1 MDSISPILDAFHLN
15 ASVFERA
22 RFCGHWAL
30 THAGGEQA
38 SFHLVSAGRCWLDR
52 LDGEPPMP
60 LDEGDLLVM
69 PRDAP
74 HRLGPAAEL
83 GTDRQPERRPL
94 ATPGEG
100 TGLVCGHFGFDEGT
114 TNPILDALPDYLLI
128 RADEA
133 RGNRALSS
141 LVELLVNEAARDD
154 AGSEAMINRLSEAL
168 FIEVVRHHLATAE
181 APAGVLAALA
191 DPVLARAL
199 HALHRHPEA
208 DWNLDALARA
218 AAASRS
224 ALSARFRAALGVAP
238 MTWLF
243 RWRMQLAR
251 RRLRDG
257 DTVARVAERCGYAT
271 EAGFS
276 KAVRRHFG
284 EGPGAV
290 RRRGRR
296 PAAGAER

>member
-1 MDSISPILDAFHLN
+1 MDAISPILDAFHLN

-30 THAGGEQA
+30 SHAGGEQA
-38 SFHLVSAGRCWLDR
+38 SFHLVISGRCWLDR

-60 LDEGDLLVM
+60 LDDGDLLVM

-74 HRLGPAAEL
+74 HRLGPAADI
-83 GTDRQPERRPL
+83 GADREPERRPL

-128 RADEA
+128 GGGET
-133 RGNRALSS
+133 RGNPALRS
-141 LVELLVNEAARDD
+141 LVDLLVREAARDD

-168 FIEVVRHHLATAE
+168 FIEVVRHYVANAE
-181 APAGVLAALA
+181 APAGLIAALA
-191 DPVLARAL
+191 DPMLARAL

-208 DWNLDALARA
+208 DWNLDALARE

-251 RRLRDG
+251 RWLRDG
-257 DTVARVAERCGYAT
+257 ATVAHVAERCGYAT

-276 KAVRRHFG
+276 KAFTRHFG

-296 PAAGAER
+296 AA